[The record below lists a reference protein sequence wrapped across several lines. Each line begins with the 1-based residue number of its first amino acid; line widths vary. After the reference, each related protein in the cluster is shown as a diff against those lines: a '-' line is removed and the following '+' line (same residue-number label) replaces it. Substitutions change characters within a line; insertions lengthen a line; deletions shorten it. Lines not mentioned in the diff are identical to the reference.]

1 MLTLY
6 EKRFGREGLEALLE
20 ELGATLQLVE
30 EPDRWFSAER
40 FIALN
45 RAMVEHSQDPDMPY
59 RAGRDIVA
67 PATLGPLRLGLMD
80 LVSTKQALEALPRVS
95 KGVSRISN
103 WEVEILGEGLARA
116 TFRPDS
122 PAKDD
127 RTFCRNRHGTL
138 ESLPE
143 VVGLP
148 MADVTHPICFFEG
161 GAACVYDLEW
171 SDPPQ
176 LGPRYWGA
184 VVVLTT
190 LGIAGVAFGSMLG
203 AAALGLAVGV
213 AFAAV
218 TRKTVNNQERQQ
230 DAWDTEKLIESNE
243 RRVRELSAT
252 QQVSD
257 AIRGSLDPQTL
268 VEQVLASLRASLDYD
283 RALYLAVDGD
293 QLVATSGVGF
303 TVSGAGQADIRI
315 SMEPKGGDDRL
326 FANIVKK
333 GTPLL
338 ITDVSEYAEKLLP
351 ENAARLAAIGTKGF
365 IAAPVS
371 WRGERH
377 GLLLVDRREAERKLD
392 ARDLDLVGA
401 VASSLGAGLSSA
413 HLYDQARE
421 TLLINQKF
429 RQYLPRSV
437 VDEVQADPEA
447 ALQLGGK
454 TIQAA
459 IVFCDIAKF
468 TSMSA
473 RSTPEQ
479 VIQALNAW
487 FGLTDPTIAA
497 HAGIIDKRIGD
508 AILIV
513 FLHNDGDDHPVARAV
528 ASAEEMQGL
537 LRREG
542 VKISEAAASF
552 AGMQVRHA
560 IHYGEVI
567 AGNLGSLERMEYTIL
582 GDAVNVCARLEE
594 RTPAGEIWL
603 TGEAL
608 KAMGTDAPER
618 YRERETT
625 TLRGRDTMTS
635 AYKVET
641 LDVDLPAA
649 HGDDRDE

>member
-45 RAMVEHSQDPDMPY
+45 RAMVERSQDPDMPY

-293 QLVATSGVGF
+293 QLVATSGIGF

-315 SMEPKGGDDRL
+315 SMEPRGGRRQAVRQHRQEGDSAADHRRL
-326 FANIVKK
+326 GV
-333 GTPLL
+333 
-338 ITDVSEYAEKLLP
+338 
-351 ENAARLAAIGTKGF
+351 
-365 IAAPVS
+365 
-371 WRGERH
+371 
-377 GLLLVDRREAERKLD
+377 RREA
-392 ARDLDLVGA
+392 
-401 VASSLGAGLSSA
+401 
-413 HLYDQARE
+413 
-421 TLLINQKF
+421 
-429 RQYLPRSV
+429 
-437 VDEVQADPEA
+437 A
-447 ALQLGGK
+447 A
-454 TIQAA
+454 
-459 IVFCDIAKF
+459 
-468 TSMSA
+468 
-473 RSTPEQ
+473 
-479 VIQALNAW
+479 
-487 FGLTDPTIAA
+487 
-497 HAGIIDKRIGD
+497 
-508 AILIV
+508 
-513 FLHNDGDDHPVARAV
+513 
-528 ASAEEMQGL
+528 
-537 LRREG
+537 
-542 VKISEAAASF
+542 
-552 AGMQVRHA
+552 
-560 IHYGEVI
+560 
-567 AGNLGSLERMEYTIL
+567 
-582 GDAVNVCARLEE
+582 
-594 RTPAGEIWL
+594 
-603 TGEAL
+603 
-608 KAMGTDAPER
+608 
-618 YRERETT
+618 
-625 TLRGRDTMTS
+625 
-635 AYKVET
+635 
-641 LDVDLPAA
+641 
-649 HGDDRDE
+649 